1 MMATTRLMTA
11 EDLAVIADD
20 DQRYDLIR
28 GELLC
33 MAPAGA
39 EHGEIALEFGSRIAN
54 HVVAHSLGKT
64 YGAET
69 GFLLA
74 RAPDTVLAPEVAF
87 VRADRLPPRRSDR
100 RGFLPLAPDL
110 AVEIISP
117 SDRAVDVA
125 RKVHTYLDA
134 GVPLLILVSP
144 APCTVALH
152 RPGRPVQTLHE
163 GDELD
168 LSEVLPGFRLPIA
181 DLFRE

>member
-1 MMATTRLMTA
+1 ML
-11 EDLAVIADD
+11 
-20 DQRYDLIR
+20 
-28 GELLC
+28 
-33 MAPAGA
+33 
-39 EHGEIALEFGSRIAN
+39 
-54 HVVAHSLGKT
+54 
-64 YGAET
+64 
-69 GFLLA
+69 
-74 RAPDTVLAPEVAF
+74 APDVAF
-87 VRADRLPPRRSDR
+87 VRGDRLPPLRSDR

-125 RKVHTYLDA
+125 RRVHTYLDA

-144 APCTVALH
+144 APRTVALH
-152 RPGRPVQTLHE
+152 RPGQPVQTLHE